1 MAEHSFEMKVTVTT
15 EDIIDFLSMEGNGFD
30 YWAEICT
37 EDQDYKDAS
46 IRLFR
51 KMRDAKKKP
60 AALCYEEVLAEI
72 LEGGGKLTIYDREE
86 DKDHELTLE
95 GLLDGFKL
103 YAESVYRK
111 GSIGLDD
118 MDAIVADQILQ
129 MAVFKE
135 IIYG

>member
-1 MAEHSFEMKVTVTT
+1 MAEHSFEMKVIVTT

-30 YWAEICT
+30 YWAEICF
-37 EDQDYKDAS
+37 DDADYEAAR
-46 IRLFR
+46 IRLE
-51 KMRDAKKKP
+51 KQTGDKNK
-60 AALCYEEVLAEI
+60 AACDVCYEDVLAEI
-72 LEGGGKLTIYDREE
+72 LESGGKLTIYDREE

-95 GLLDGFKL
+95 GLLEGFKL

-118 MDAIVADQILQ
+118 MDAVVADQILQ